1 MYGSLA
7 KGLNIDLTAFS
18 MKELEALIFCEVFR
32 LIEEGHDLKIHRG
45 SNHIRVWKNSV
56 NSGSE
61 NYLFIGDTLI

>member
-18 MKELEALIFCEVFR
+18 MEELEELIVCEIFR

-45 SNHIRVWKNSV
+45 SNHIRVWKESSK
-56 NSGSE
+56 SGRE